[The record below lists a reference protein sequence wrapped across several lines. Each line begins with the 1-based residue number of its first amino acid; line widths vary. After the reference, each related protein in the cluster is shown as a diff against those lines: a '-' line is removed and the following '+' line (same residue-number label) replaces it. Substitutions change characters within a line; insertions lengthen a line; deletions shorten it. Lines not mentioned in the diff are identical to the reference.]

1 MILQKKSEEVI
12 TLVVGKRTEVEE
24 GEKTVISKEQVR
36 DIGKEVQVKEE
47 VEDVIGGTGRIAA
60 LQDAGAE
67 TKSVPQISD
76 VEDVDDSTLLN
87 KEIEKV
93 IAFATI
99 DTADLDNCNKQ
110 SPNVN
115 DIKDSTDE
123 LQIDEEIGDVIASV
137 GNIAALQDSGT

>member
-24 GEKTVISKEQVR
+24 GEKTVIGKEQVR

-60 LQDAGAE
+60 LQDAGTE

-115 DIKDSTDE
+115 DIKDSTHE